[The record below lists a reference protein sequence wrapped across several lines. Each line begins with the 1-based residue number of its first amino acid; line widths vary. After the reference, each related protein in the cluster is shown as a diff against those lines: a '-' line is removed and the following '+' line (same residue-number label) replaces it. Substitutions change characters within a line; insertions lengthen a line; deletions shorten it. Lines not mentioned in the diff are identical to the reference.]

1 MDKKY
6 QAIAVGASAGGLYA
20 LSFLFEQLPADY
32 PIPVIVIQHRAKDQ
46 KELLE
51 EVLQHKC
58 KITIK
63 QADEKEKI
71 KSGFVYIAPPGYHLL
86 VEQDQTFSLS
96 SDEPVSLSKPS
107 IDVLFESAAE
117 VFREKLVGLILTGA
131 NNDGATGISIIKKY
145 GGLTVAQY
153 PQEAQYP
160 QMPLAAINSG
170 GVENIL
176 TLKEIQTFLYQLSLP
191 HRNEKD

>member
-6 QAIAVGASAGGLYA
+6 QAIAIGASAGGLHA
-20 LSFLFEQLPADY
+20 LTFLLEQLPADY
-32 PIPVIVIQHRAKDQ
+32 PIPVIVSQHRAKDQ

-58 KITIK
+58 KIRIK

-71 KSGFVYIAPPGYHLL
+71 ESGFAYIAPPAYHLL
-86 VEQDQTFSLS
+86 VERDGTFSLS
-96 SDEPVSLSKPS
+96 SDEHVSFSRPS

-117 VFREKLVGLILTGA
+117 VFREKLIAVILTGA
-131 NNDGATGISIIKKY
+131 NNDGANGISVVKKY
-145 GGLTVAQY
+145 GGLTIAQS
-153 PQEAQYP
+153 PREAQYP
-160 QMPLAAINSG
+160 YMPQAAINYG

-176 TLKEIQTFLYQLSLP
+176 TLKEIQHFLYRVSLQ
-191 HRNEKD
+191 HRNEKV